1 VPKRDDLDPMERA
14 VSDALDH
21 VNHACHGLTSS
32 WAYPEEFLEQ
42 LGDTGFDV
50 VATVDLDE
58 LRRTAG
64 RADVLARGHA
74 DLYGD
79 YQAAQQRAERAEA
92 DLRAVYR
99 ERARLVAYLA
109 ARFPS
114 FVVTNPDDDEWPI
127 IYITTPQGQ
136 LSWHLARAD
145 LDLFSHVRS
154 EPWEVEWA
162 AWDGH
167 TTEEKYR
174 RLAELTRREAAR
186 D

>member
-1 VPKRDDLDPMERA
+1 MGRYAHEGYDLPY
-14 VSDALDH
+14 DH
-21 VNHACHGLTSS
+21 EATQDEPPASTEPTH
-32 WAYPEEFLEQ
+32 EQ
-42 LGDTGFDV
+42 QLH
-50 VATVDLDE
+50 
-58 LRRTAG
+58 TA
-64 RADVLARGHA
+64 
-74 DLYGD
+74 
-79 YQAAQQRAERAEA
+79 
-92 DLRAVYR
+92 YR

-109 ARFPS
+109 ARYPS
-114 FVVTNPDDDEWPI
+114 FVVTNPDDGEWPI